1 MPVLAGEGWVCVC
14 VRAVHVRVCMSVCA
28 CLCVLSVSGTQKTDA
43 TWVEGLV
50 RHSTYGQTTM
60 GKEWGTNCTI
70 AVPTIDACVNASLI
84 EESGWIE
91 SNFEPGSSSLPV
103 TLSFHFCQHCSVAKA
118 TR

>member
-1 MPVLAGEGWVCVC
+1 
-14 VRAVHVRVCMSVCA
+14 
-28 CLCVLSVSGTQKTDA
+28 
-43 TWVEGLV
+43 
-50 RHSTYGQTTM
+50 
-60 GKEWGTNCTI
+60 
-70 AVPTIDACVNASLI
+70 VPTIDACVNASLI